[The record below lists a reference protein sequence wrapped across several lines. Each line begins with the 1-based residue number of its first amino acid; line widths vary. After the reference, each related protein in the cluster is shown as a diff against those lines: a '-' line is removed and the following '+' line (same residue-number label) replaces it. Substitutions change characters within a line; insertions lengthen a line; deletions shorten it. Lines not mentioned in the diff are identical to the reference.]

1 VADIGGT
8 NTRFGLWTPA
18 GGLATSSQRNYRNDD
33 FPGIAAVISTYRKD
47 VGSDGTQAMLAIAA
61 PVGPEISP
69 TLTNRDWQINVRELS
84 AATGLSRLCLVNDLV
99 AAASGID
106 TLRTDE
112 IDASPGKPESTAPS
126 LVIGVG
132 TGLGVAVVLA
142 GSAPARVLAS
152 EAGHMT
158 AAADA
163 PAALEA
169 RLLAASQH
177 GRTSW
182 ERLLSG
188 PGLALFDAVE
198 RRDDRPDAPERVA
211 ARALSG
217 ESAASRAV
225 QAFAHALGQF
235 AGDLCLALCA
245 WGGVYFTGG
254 VLRGLGATLDLD
266 ALRAGFDDKGRLAVR
281 LRTVPLFRIRASDLS
296 ARGLGRLLAGAVEAP
311 IFQS

>member
-1 VADIGGT
+1 LWPPAKGEWLVADIGGT

-47 VGSDGTQAMLAIAA
+47 VGSDGTQAMLAVAA
-61 PVGPEISP
+61 PVGPEISL

-99 AAASGID
+99 AAASGI
-106 TLRTDE
+106 E
-112 IDASPGKPESTAPS
+112 PESIAPS

-211 ARALSG
+211 ARALAG

-266 ALRAGFDDKGRLAVR
+266 TLRAGFDDKGRLAVR

-311 IFQS
+311 IVQS